1 MRSKMLR
8 LGVWLASA
16 SARETLARPLPAS
29 EARTEAGRP
38 RPSRCAADCAA
49 TATAI
54 SSLREREESPGESA
68 PVSESSSASASA
80 SALAAPALAASASLA
95 AESSAAGSSADP
107 PATASSSAESSPSC
121 PAPSRAASSAPAPSA
136 PAPSAVVSSAVA
148 SSEPTSCP
156 ALSPAGCSASEG
168 PGADWPR
175 PMSSG
180 SPESEFVDLLTDLFP
195 RVAESVWTGLTLL
208 QGRRDSNPQPPVLE
222 TGALPIA
229 PLPFAIDARHIDPHG
244 PTAPQADINHRHQ
257 SVREIIGQV
266 DPPSTTD
273 SVHSAAAVAHSVH
286 R

>member
-1 MRSKMLR
+1 
-8 LGVWLASA
+8 
-16 SARETLARPLPAS
+16 
-29 EARTEAGRP
+29 
-38 RPSRCAADCAA
+38 AA
-49 TATAI
+49 
-54 SSLREREESPGESA
+54 
-68 PVSESSSASASA
+68 
-80 SALAAPALAASASLA
+80 
-95 AESSAAGSSADP
+95 
-107 PATASSSAESSPSC
+107 SSAESSPPC
-121 PAPSRAASSAPAPSA
+121 AVPSWAASSARAP
-136 PAPSAVVSSAVA
+136 SAVA
-148 SSEPTSCP
+148 SSVPPSCP
-156 ALSPAGCSASEG
+156 ASPPTGCSASEG

-244 PTAPQADINHRHQ
+244 PMAPQADINHRHQ

-266 DPPSTTD
+266 EPPSATD
-273 SVHSAAAVAHSVH
+273 SVPSAAAVAHSVH